1 MGRPGRPPGA
11 FKTEKIEIKIQPKLK
26 IAFQKHVRE
35 KGSNASSKICELI
48 KDYLEQEGVEVY
60 EK

>member
-1 MGRPGRPPGA
+1 MGKPGRPSGA
-11 FKTEKIEIKIQPKLK
+11 FKTEKIEVKIQPELK
-26 IAFQKHVRE
+26 AAFQQHLRE
-35 KGSNASSKICELI
+35 KGSNASAKICELI